1 MVSTSDV
8 FNVYDETDY
17 VDMGFWTELL
27 AVVLSNIDGYVAQ
40 EMKNPPPI
48 GSPSK
53 SDKTYT
59 VLQCVRNAIEDV
71 HSRIGT

>member
-1 MVSTSDV
+1 MDIVDVVSTSDV

-40 EMKNPPPI
+40 EMKK
-48 GSPSK
+48 PSA
-53 SDKTYT
+53 YR
-59 VLQCVRNAIEDV
+59 QP
-71 HSRIGT
+71 